1 MVRVSDVYLLS
12 YCILYVLVSFMYIFV
27 HVPVAG
33 RIAPA
38 SDRNRIG
45 PLLTRSASLR
55 ALSSLSILRI
65 EDYKKFVY
73 FCPPLIIN
81 RVFLAILK
89 TNESF

>member
-12 YCILYVLVSFMYIFV
+12 YCIFSVLVSFMYIFV

-45 PLLTRSASLR
+45 PLLTRSASVRGPAR
-55 ALSSLSILRI
+55 ARGCYLGRRGST
-65 EDYKKFVY
+65 
-73 FCPPLIIN
+73 
-81 RVFLAILK
+81 FLCR
-89 TNESF
+89 T